1 MDQSIIS
8 NVKNNFIGRTFRKL
22 VAAREFTVLVLVML
36 VFVAMTFSSKYFLTS
51 TNLISV
57 MLGLASD
64 GILAVA
70 ITFACVCGVFDF
82 SIGSMMGFAC
92 MTTALLSRSMN
103 IWVAVLLAFGLS
115 ILLGLINGIII
126 GKIRLN
132 PLIATIGMSSVIRG
146 IVYIT
151 SQGIPGQLHRNT
163 DAVFSFLGQGK
174 IFSIP
179 VFVWIFLLIV
189 ILGDIL
195 LRRSVP
201 LRKLFYTG
209 SNEKA
214 AILSGINTVKVK
226 ISVYVT
232 TAGLAAVAGILT
244 LARFGVATAD
254 TGNGA
259 EMRVLSAV
267 IIGGASISGGEGTV
281 MGTFFGVIL
290 ISLINNALVLLNFSI
305 YWQTF
310 VNGLM
315 LLIAVT
321 VDYFIHKN
329 RAKKLIA

>member
-1 MDQSIIS
+1 MGQSTVS
-8 NVKNNFIGRTFRKL
+8 TAKNFSIKQAFSRL
-22 VAAREFTVLVLVML
+22 VGAREFTVLVLVVL
-36 VFVAMTFSSKYFLTS
+36 VFVAMTFSSEYFLTS

-92 MTTALLSRSMN
+92 MTTALLSDGMSV
-103 IWVAVLLAFGLS
+103 WLAALLAVGFS
-115 ILLGLINGIII
+115 VLLGLLNGTLIA
-126 GKIRLN
+126 KIRLN
-132 PLIATIGMSSVIRG
+132 PLIATIGMSGVIRG
-146 IVYIT
+146 VVYIT
-151 SQGIPGQLHRNT
+151 SKGSLGYLRNS
-163 DAVFSFLGQGK
+163 DAVFDFFGQGK
-174 IFSIP
+174 FLGIP
-179 VFVWIFLLIV
+179 VFVWIFLVIV
-189 ILGDIL
+189 VIGDIL
-195 LRRSVP
+195 LRKSVP

-226 ISVYVT
+226 IGVYIT
-232 TAGLAAVAGILT
+232 TASLAAVAGLLT
-244 LARFGVATAD
+244 LSRFGTATAD

-267 IIGGASISGGEGTV
+267 IIGGASISGGEGSV
-281 MGTFFGVIL
+281 LGTFLGVIL

-310 VNGLM
+310 INGLM

-321 VDYFIHKN
+321 VDYFIHKS